1 LVWIVG
7 AKGVRVIKPPYQLP
21 AMADIA
27 DIPSN
32 GFTHVSTFSGCGG
45 SCLGFKLAGY
55 QTLYA
60 VEFVDEAARTYRA
73 NFPGVTVDQ
82 RDIRQITADDILK
95 STGLK
100 VGELC
105 CYEGSPPCSS
115 FSMAGSRAGGWGK
128 AKRYSDDKV
137 QRCDDLFGEYVR
149 LLRGLKPKTFV
160 AENVAGLTRGV
171 AKGYFLE
178 ILSELKA
185 AGYNV
190 AARIL
195 DASWLGVPQ
204 ARHRLIFVGTRA
216 DLKIEPVHPS
226 PLPYQY
232 TIADALPHI
241 RRITADRRSSKAG
254 SGAGTVVNIAT
265 NAPIQTITACG
276 VGNDVLYDWKVEPEC
291 DITKYAIGAEWERMA
306 RPGTQSEKY
315 FQLVRPAI
323 DQPCPTITATG
334 GITGA
339 AGVVHPTIKRKFSI
353 AELRA
358 LSGFPADFQLTGT
371 YRQQWE
377 RIGRSVPPPMMMHV
391 AATIRDQILSRVK
404 R

>member
-1 LVWIVG
+1 
-7 AKGVRVIKPPYQLP
+7 
-21 AMADIA
+21 MADIA
-27 DIPSN
+27 ATPSC
-32 GFTHVSTFSGCGG
+32 GYSHVSTFSGCGG

-82 RDIRQITADDILK
+82 RDIRQITADDILRA
-95 STGLK
+95 TGLE
-100 VGELC
+100 VGALDVL
-105 CYEGSPPCSS
+105 EGSPPCSS

-137 QRCDDLFGEYVR
+137 QRCDDLFGEFIR
-149 LLRGLKPKTFV
+149 LLRGLKPKVVT

-185 AGYNV
+185 SGYRI

-204 ARHRLIFVGTRA
+204 ARQRLIFVGVRD
-216 DLKIEPVHPS
+216 DLNIAPVHPS
-226 PLPYQY
+226 PLPYQF
-232 TIADALPHI
+232 TIRDALPHLK
-241 RRITADRRSSKAG
+241 RITADRVSSKTGA
-254 SGAGTVVNIAT
+254 GAGTVVDIPT
-265 NAPIQTITACG
+265 DRPIQTITACG
-276 VGNDVLYDWKVEPEC
+276 IGADVSYDWRVEPET
-291 DITKYAIGAEWERMA
+291 DITGYAIGHEWDRMQ
-306 RPGTQSEKY
+306 RPGTQSTKY
-315 FQLVRPAI
+315 FQLQRPEI
-323 DQPCPTITATG
+323 DAPCPTITATG

-339 AGVVHPTIKRKFSI
+339 AGVVHPTERRKFSI

-377 RIGRSVPPPMMMHV
+377 RIGRSVPPPLMYHV
-391 AATIRDQILSRVK
+391 AATIRDSILARVSK
-404 R
+404 